1 MAIVKTSSL
10 ISNISGKVSSADG
23 TYMRTNRITGKVYLV
38 SRRTT
43 KAAATPQAQLNRQRF
58 AATSQ
63 AVRRWFA
70 ANRPG
75 RDYDGQLGSI
85 EYYLFHYEFR
95 HQQEIGTFPAYVF
108 RKLSRASQPA
118 PGND

>member
-38 SRRTT
+38 SRRYT
-43 KAAATPQAQLNRQRF
+43 KATATTQAQLNRQRF

-63 AVRRWFA
+63 AVRHWFA

-75 RDYDGQLGSI
+75 RDYDGQLGTI
-85 EYYLFHYEFR
+85 EYYLFHYEYQ
-95 HQQEIGTFPAYVF
+95 HQQDIGTFPAYVF
-108 RKLSRASQPA
+108 HKLSQVSEPE
-118 PGND
+118 PGKD